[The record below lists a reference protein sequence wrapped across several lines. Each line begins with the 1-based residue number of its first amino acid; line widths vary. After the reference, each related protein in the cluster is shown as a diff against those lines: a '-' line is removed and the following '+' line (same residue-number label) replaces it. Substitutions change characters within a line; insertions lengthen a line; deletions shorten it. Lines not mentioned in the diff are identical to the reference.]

1 MENLSFNEILVS
13 KLSRQGVCTN
23 CYKSF
28 YYNVVKRGID
38 ILFSLLLL
46 IATSPILIISLI
58 IVFLQDFKNP
68 LFSQK
73 RVGIGNEEF
82 IIYKVRSMVYD
93 AEKNGAKWA
102 EKNDMRVTS
111 FGKFIRKTRIDE
123 LPQLWNVIKGEMSL
137 IGPRPELEIFYKEFE
152 KTIPNFRDRLQV
164 KPGLGGLA
172 QVNGGYDVT
181 PKEKLEYDL
190 EYIENLSFK
199 LDIKIFFETIKVVI
213 TGDGAR

>member
-1 MENLSFNEILVS
+1 MEELDFNEILTRE
-13 KLSRQGVCTN
+13 LSEQALIRSGSE
-23 CYKSF
+23 SF
-28 YYNVVKRGID
+28 YYRIIKRGFD
-38 ILFSLLLL
+38 ILFSLALLL
-46 IATSPILIISLI
+46 VTSPILITSLF

-73 RVGIGNEEF
+73 RVGVGNREF
-82 IIYKVRSMVYD
+82 TIYKVRSMVHD

-102 EKNDMRVTS
+102 EKNDMRVTR

-137 IGPRPELEIFYKEFE
+137 IGPRPELEVFYKEFE
-152 KTIPNFRDRLQV
+152 KTIPNFRDRLEV
-164 KPGLGGLA
+164 RPGLGGWA
-172 QVNGGYDVT
+172 QVNGGYDIT
-181 PKEKLEYDL
+181 PKKKLEYDL

-199 LDIKIFFETIKVVI
+199 LEAKIFIKTIKVII

>member
-1 MENLSFNEILVS
+1 MEKLDFNEVLTGELNEQALVIKGS
-13 KLSRQGVCTN
+13 E
-23 CYKSF
+23 SF
-28 YYNVVKRGID
+28 YYKVVKRGLD
-38 ILFSLLLL
+38 ILFSLALL
-46 IATSPILIISLI
+46 IVTSPILIISLM

-73 RVGIGNEEF
+73 RVGVGNKEF
-82 IIYKVRSMVYD
+82 TIYKIRSMVHD
-93 AEKNGAKWA
+93 AGKNGAKWA
-102 EKNDMRVTS
+102 EKNDMRVTT

-137 IGPRPELEIFYKEFE
+137 IGPRPELEVFYKEFE

-164 KPGLGGLA
+164 RPGLGGWA
-172 QVNGGYDVT
+172 QVNGGYDIT

-199 LDIKIFFETIKVVI
+199 LEAEIFFKTIKVVL

>member
-82 IIYKVRSMVYD
+82 IIYKVRSMVYY
-93 AEKNGAKWA
+93 AEKK
-102 EKNDMRVTS
+102 
-111 FGKFIRKTRIDE
+111 
-123 LPQLWNVIKGEMSL
+123 LPS
-137 IGPRPELEIFYKEFE
+137 YH
-152 KTIPNFRDRLQV
+152 
-164 KPGLGGLA
+164 
-172 QVNGGYDVT
+172 
-181 PKEKLEYDL
+181 
-190 EYIENLSFK
+190 
-199 LDIKIFFETIKVVI
+199 FFLPI
-213 TGDGAR
+213 

>member
-1 MENLSFNEILVS
+1 MENLSFNEIVVS

>member
-38 ILFSLLLL
+38 ILFSLVLL

>member
-1 MENLSFNEILVS
+1 MENLSFNEIVVS

-38 ILFSLLLL
+38 ILFSLVLL

-190 EYIENLSFK
+190 EYIENLGLK
-199 LDIKIFFETIKVVI
+199 LDIKIFFKTIKVVL

>member
-1 MENLSFNEILVS
+1 MEELDLNEILTRE
-13 KLSRQGVCTN
+13 LSEQALIRRGSE
-23 CYKSF
+23 SF
-28 YYNVVKRGID
+28 YYRIIKRGFD
-38 ILFSLLLL
+38 ILFSLALLL
-46 IATSPILIISLI
+46 VTSPILITSLF

-73 RVGIGNEEF
+73 RVGVGNREF
-82 IIYKVRSMVYD
+82 TIYKVRSMVHD

-102 EKNDMRVTS
+102 EKNDMRVTR

-137 IGPRPELEIFYKEFE
+137 IGPRPELEVFYKEFE
-152 KTIPNFRDRLQV
+152 KTIPNFRDRLEV
-164 KPGLGGLA
+164 RPGLGGWA
-172 QVNGGYDVT
+172 QVNGGYDIT
-181 PKEKLEYDL
+181 PKKKLEYDL

-199 LDIKIFFETIKVVI
+199 IEVEIFFKTIKVVL

>member
-1 MENLSFNEILVS
+1 MEKLNFNEVLISELN
-13 KLSRQGVCTN
+13 RQAVTIKGS
-23 CYKSF
+23 KSF
-28 YYNVVKRGID
+28 YYKVIKRGFD
-38 ILFSLLLL
+38 ILFSLVLL
-46 IATSPILIISLI
+46 IITSPILIISLI

-73 RVGIGNEEF
+73 RVGVSNKEF
-82 IIYKVRSMVYD
+82 TIYKVRSMVYD

-102 EKNDMRVTS
+102 DKNDMRVTT

-137 IGPRPELEIFYKEFE
+137 IGPRPELEVFYKEFE

-164 KPGLGGLA
+164 RPGLGGLA
-172 QVNGGYDVT
+172 QVNGGYDIT

-190 EYIENLSFK
+190 DYINHLSFK
-199 LDIKIFFETIKVVI
+199 LDVKIFLKTIKVVL

>member
-38 ILFSLLLL
+38 ILFSLVLL

-190 EYIENLSFK
+190 EYIENLSLK
-199 LDIKIFFETIKVVI
+199 LDIKIFFKTIKVVL
-213 TGDGAR
+213 TGDGTR

>member
-38 ILFSLLLL
+38 ILFSLVLL

-190 EYIENLSFK
+190 EYIENLSLK

>member
-1 MENLSFNEILVS
+1 MENLSFNEIVVS

-38 ILFSLLLL
+38 ILFSLVLL

>member
-1 MENLSFNEILVS
+1 MENLSFNENVVS

-38 ILFSLLLL
+38 ILFSLVLL

-190 EYIENLSFK
+190 EYIENLGLK
-199 LDIKIFFETIKVVI
+199 LDIKIFFKTIKVVL